1 MPVTDMDMYER
12 ENLQQDAMKE
22 LVLAQCPR
30 GPETYVRS
38 YRYELQAIV
47 K

>member
-22 LVLAQCPR
+22 LV
-30 GPETYVRS
+30 
-38 YRYELQAIV
+38 IV
-47 K
+47 IVHVLEDQ